1 MSTAS
6 SLTPAAPVTPGARR
20 PHRLVQRRRSRINW
34 EGLLTVVVLVA
45 LWQLFVGLEWIPF
58 DYIATPSEIA
68 VALRDLFQEGV
79 LMERVWHTTSVA
91 ARAAAIG
98 TAIGVCGGV
107 LIGRVRLVR
116 TYSNA
121 SIDFMRSIPVL
132 ALFPAA
138 VLLWGPSGTSEVAV
152 ASYSATWQMLLNTAG
167 GVRSVNPQ
175 LIDVARML
183 HLTPRERM
191 TKVIVP
197 AALPPILVGLRLAVV
212 SALIVAIVA
221 EMIINPR
228 GVGWGLVEAANSL
241 RPPRMWAYAVVA
253 GVLGY
258 LANAIVLRLVALVPA
273 GQLAQDGAR

>member
-1 MSTAS
+1 MNAVPS
-6 SLTPAAPVTPGARR
+6 AAPTGQSPRR
-20 PHRLVQRRRSRINW
+20 PPRLVQRRWSRFNW
-34 EGLLTVVVLVA
+34 EGLLTIVVLIA
-45 LWQLFVGLEWIPF
+45 LWQLFVGREWIPF
-58 DYIATPSEIA
+58 NYISTPSEIA
-68 VALRDLFQEGV
+68 AALRDLFREGV

-91 ARAAAIG
+91 ARAATIG
-98 TAIGVCGGV
+98 TAIGVCAGV
-107 LIGRVRLVR
+107 VIGRVRTVR
-116 TYSNA
+116 TYSTA
-121 SIDFMRSIPVL
+121 SIDFLRSIPVL

-152 ASYSATWQMLLNTAG
+152 ASYSATWPMLLNTAG

-183 HLTPRERM
+183 HLNRRERM
-191 TKVIVP
+191 LKVIVP

-221 EMIINPR
+221 EMIINPH

-253 GVLGY
+253 GALGY
-258 LANAIVLRLVALVPA
+258 LANVLVLRVVSLLPA
-273 GQLAQDGAR
+273 GQLAQRGGR